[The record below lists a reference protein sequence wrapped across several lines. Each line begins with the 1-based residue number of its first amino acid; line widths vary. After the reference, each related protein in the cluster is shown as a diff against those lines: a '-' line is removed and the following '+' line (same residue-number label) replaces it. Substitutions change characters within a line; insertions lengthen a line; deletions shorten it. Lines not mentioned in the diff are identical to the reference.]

1 MSPLL
6 DLKLLLVLVAVNGA
20 PILITRIF
28 GTALGLPIDAGR
40 RFLGQPLLG
49 DHKTWRGLVA
59 AMLTGTALAPM
70 LGLSP
75 ITGLLIGLLSML
87 GDLASSF
94 VKRRLHVSPGSR
106 APLLDQLP
114 EVLLPLYALQPILGV
129 AWTDIALITTGFV
142 LVDLGLSRL
151 LYRWHIRARPY

>member
-1 MSPLL
+1 MNPLL
-6 DLKLLLVLVAVNGA
+6 DLQLLLVLVAANGA
-20 PILITRIF
+20 PILIARIF
-28 GTALGLPIDAGR
+28 GQFLRQPIDAGH

-75 ITGLLIGLLSML
+75 ITGLLIGLLSMM
-87 GDLASSF
+87 GDLVSSF
-94 VKRRLHVSPGSR
+94 VKRRLHVSPGHR

-114 EVLLPLYALQPILGV
+114 EALLPLYALQPILGV
-129 AWTDIALITTGFV
+129 AWADIALITTGFI

-151 LYRWHIRARPY
+151 LHRWHIRARPY